1 VKRARR
7 RSTTGLAAWIEASIR
22 LPEGLTAEP
31 GAIKLWPWQREIAD
45 CICNP
50 ELERVTL
57 MKPARVGFTS
67 LLTASIAY
75 HVVHEPA
82 PILCLLPTE
91 ADCRDFLV
99 SDVEPLFDASP
110 VLQGRLPTPTTAGR
124 SSRNTLLHRIYP
136 GGSLKCVAG
145 KAPRNL
151 RRHTCRILLID
162 EADAIEVTAEG
173 DPITLAER
181 RTLSFGNRKIIV
193 GSTPLQESTSHVAR
207 CYAESDQRVFEV
219 PCPSCGAFSELL
231 WPDMTWPDGKPELAA
246 WRCPQCSE
254 LVPENRKR
262 KMVLAGYWRV
272 TRPDVK
278 GHAGFRLNALVSL
291 LPNASWAKL
300 AAEYETVKYD
310 SDRLMVF
317 TNTLLGQ
324 PWAETADEID
334 DEALAARAEG
344 FDLDHI
350 PAEVLALTIGADCQ
364 DDRIEL
370 TALGHARDG
379 GVLVLGHMTV
389 WGSALEED
397 TWAEVDKILRQRFRH
412 PHGGQLKIDA
422 AVIDAG
428 DGGHYDGVMRFCNA
442 RLSRRVLAG
451 KGVAGFA
458 RPMLQAT
465 KTKKGRLFIV
475 GVDNIKTQIISRLAR
490 GRTIR
495 FSHTLD
501 ATYYEQLASERRV
514 VRLARGRPVVRFER
528 KPGMRAEAL
537 DCMVLGLAAKA
548 ALQLGE
554 AAFAQREDELRS
566 IMPPKPR
573 PAVIRSQW
581 MQR

>member
-1 VKRARR
+1 MVKRRGKQ
-7 RSTTGLAAWIEASIR
+7 GLAAWIEASIR

-45 CICNP
+45 AICNP

-181 RTLSFGNRKIIV
+181 RTLSFANRKIIV

-219 PCPSCGAFSELL
+219 PCPGCGNCAELL
-231 WPDMTWPDGKPELAA
+231 WPDMTWPEGKPELAA
-246 WRCPQCSE
+246 WRCPSCGE

-262 KMVLAGYWRV
+262 KMVLAGRWRA
-272 TRPDVK
+272 TRPDAK

-291 LPNASWAKL
+291 LPNASWVKL
-300 AAEYETVKYD
+300 AAEYETVRHD
-310 SDRLMVF
+310 TDRLMVF

-334 DEALAARAEG
+334 DEALAARAES
-344 FDLDHI
+344 FDLDRI
-350 PAEVLALTIGADCQ
+350 PAEVLAITIGADCQ
-364 DDRIEL
+364 DDRVEL
-370 TALGHARDG
+370 SVLGHCRDG
-379 GVLVLGHMTV
+379 AVLVLGHLTI
-389 WGSALEED
+389 WGSVLEDD

-412 PHGGQLKIDA
+412 PHGGQLRVDA

-428 DGGHYDGVMRFCNA
+428 DGGHYDVVMKFCNA

-451 KGVAGFA
+451 KGAAGFA
-458 RPMLQAT
+458 RPSIQST

-475 GVDNIKTQIISRLAR
+475 GVDNVKTQIISRLAG

-495 FSHTLD
+495 FSHTLE

-514 VRLARGRPVVRFER
+514 VRLARGRPVARFER

-554 AAFAQREDELRS
+554 AAFSQREDELRGV
-566 IMPPKPR
+566 PTPR
-573 PAVIRSQW
+573 PTIIRSQW